1 MMGAESLLK
10 LDTPIP
16 TSLFGRSTKIAK
28 DVDEELAG
36 FPRGQELF
44 SSPRRSTSSCRS
56 FASSRPSPSRSA
68 ITCKHSV
75 CSEHSTSRT
84 PTSQRS
90 QPSPTRS
97 SASYISRAF
106 HRAFIGVD
114 QSGTEA
120 APAMTIAMA
129 RGGCMPLPAPEV
141 RFGRPL
147 LFQLVDVSSA
157 VTLFLGPL
165 THPS

>member
-1 MMGAESLLK
+1 MTGAESLLK
-10 LDTPIP
+10 LDTAIS
-16 TSLFGRSTKIAK
+16 TSLFGRSTKLSK
-28 DVDEELAG
+28 DADEELAG
-36 FPRGQELF
+36 FPRGQEPF

-97 SASYISRAF
+97 RAFYISQAF
-106 HRAFIGVD
+106 HRALIRSD
-114 QSGTEA
+114 ESGTEA
-120 APAMTIAMA
+120 PAITIAMA
-129 RGGCMPLPAPEV
+129 RGGCIPIPAPEV